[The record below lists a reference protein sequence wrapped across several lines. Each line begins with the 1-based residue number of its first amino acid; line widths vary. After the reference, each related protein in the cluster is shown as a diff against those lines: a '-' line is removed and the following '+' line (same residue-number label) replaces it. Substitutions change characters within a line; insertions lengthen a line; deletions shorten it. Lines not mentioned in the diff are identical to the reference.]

1 MMTPG
6 YFFLSSRPT
15 FDIDHR
21 SGRWSFVFFRWT
33 AHMTTALTPASW
45 QRRIFVSRAPMSFF
59 VTTICTVTMEPHF
72 VYSSSS
78 SYMSRFLWPS
88 SIEMCRKSMY
98 LPYSGMGY
106 RCCMSRSDVVKRRY
120 HGFSYW
126 YRKSSS
132 MSSRTSGSPP
142 SKLHTITEDREEERR
157 RGDDHRRRVERKLD
171 GLRKAENREGEHDRR
186 HADEEDDERKQPNRR
201 REGPSRVAAPVGEP
215 IELREGGVR

>member
-45 QRRIFVSRAPMSFF
+45 QRRIFCSSAPMSFF

-78 SYMSRFLWPS
+78 SYMSKFLCPS
-88 SIEMCRKSMY
+88 SIEICRKSMY
-98 LPYSGMGY
+98 FPYSAIGY
-106 RCCMSRSDVVKRRY
+106 RCCMSRSEVVKSRY

-126 YRKSSS
+126 YFSSS
-132 MSSRTSGSPP
+132 RMSSRTSGSPP
-142 SKLHTITEDREEERR
+142 SKEQTIVDERAR
-157 RGDDHRRRVERKLD
+157 LSRTAFTSSVGMSTHLFFTCQQLQNEQVKLQRRVSLKE
-171 GLRKAENREGEHDRR
+171 
-186 HADEEDDERKQPNRR
+186 Q
-201 REGPSRVAAPVGEP
+201 
-215 IELREGGVR
+215 